1 MIEYLSVREVFFMLI
16 TPLCILKLKQIIS
29 QDLSVKD
36 YRNILLPYD
45 KFMRKYNICLIFTS
59 YLWSNIKSPNAT
71 AINNNFV
78 MVNPYWIKEIVSCS
92 NNILLQDV
100 FYQTLGHE
108 ISHTLYRLPP
118 EIYEIRH
125 SREIKNHTGNFVAWI
140 NELYADFN
148 SIKIIFDGNRS
159 KGIECFCYKM
169 EQFPIDKTLG
179 TKSHPSLKRRLYYIQ
194 NYDFTEAL
202 IRDIATYL
210 QYPTNS
216 EISQVVSYFPEII
229 LH

>member
-29 QDLSVKD
+29 QDLSGEG

-45 KFMRKYNICLIFTS
+45 KFMQKYDICLIFTS
-59 YLWSNIKSPNAT
+59 YLWSSVKSPNAT
-71 AINNNFV
+71 AISNKFV

-92 NNILLQDV
+92 NNVLPQNA

-118 EIYEIRH
+118 EIYGIKYYRK
-125 SREIKNHTGNFVAWI
+125 IKNYTGNFIAWI

-159 KGIECFCYKM
+159 KGIECFCYKI
-169 EQFPIDKTLG
+169 EQFQIDKTLD

-210 QYPTNS
+210 QYPTDT
-216 EISQVVSYFPEII
+216 EILQVVSYFPEII